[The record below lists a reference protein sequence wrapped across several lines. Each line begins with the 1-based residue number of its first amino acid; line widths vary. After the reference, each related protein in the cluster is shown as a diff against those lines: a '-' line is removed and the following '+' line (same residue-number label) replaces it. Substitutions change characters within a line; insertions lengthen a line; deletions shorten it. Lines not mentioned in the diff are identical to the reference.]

1 MAHRA
6 EQYEDVP
13 DGVEVAPAVVRK
25 EISAAGVENALCQDE
40 EQGSGREPLKYG
52 FGDEHHRP
60 AQHKVE
66 HERELGVAVDGDYLI
81 HRAAYHHRPEQSE
94 HRPAQSAAHYAD
106 ADGCVGR
113 RYHDVDAYVV
123 EDAEPT
129 LCAARF
135 PPMVERT
142 AGEHDEHAAGEEC
155 NAESVAPAG
164 AVAQLEDEPCQG
176 EREYNAGQVGQRVEY
191 FFFRALKHKRVEVCA
206 SPDGG
211 LVLGLQMTLI
221 ERIVAQNL

>member
-1 MAHRA
+1 MWQAQACKGKFEVKKAVESKMQARARPLKAIKDGEHGSPVAYGA

-25 EISAAGVENALCQDE
+25 EICATCVEKSLCQDE
-40 EQGSGREPLKYG
+40 EQRSGSEPLKYG

-60 AQHKVE
+60 SHHKVE

-94 HRPAQSAAHYAD
+94 HRPSQGAAHYAD
-106 ADGCVGR
+106 ADGGVGG

-142 AGEHDEHAAGEEC
+142 AGEHDEQAAGEERT
-155 NAESVAPAG
+155 AESVSPSG
-164 AVAQLEDEPCQG
+164 AVTQFENEP
-176 EREYNAGQVGQRVEY
+176 RQR
-191 FFFRALKHKRVEVCA
+191 
-206 SPDGG
+206 
-211 LVLGLQMTLI
+211 
-221 ERIVAQNL
+221 